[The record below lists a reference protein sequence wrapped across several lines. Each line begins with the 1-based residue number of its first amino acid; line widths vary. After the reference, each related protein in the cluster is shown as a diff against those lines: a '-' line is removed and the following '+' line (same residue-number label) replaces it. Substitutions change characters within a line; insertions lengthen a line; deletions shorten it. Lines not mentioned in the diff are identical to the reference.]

1 MKLTLLFAGCLIF
14 TIIYQVEGG
23 LVKDLLVKV
32 HKTAEVVRE
41 DVKKVWRPDSVTEPS
56 TTPSHDDKN
65 GVTSSSGV
73 ATVSEPE
80 VKPVEKKESENVAPL
95 TGQNKKPDE
104 NIPKAEKEEKHVE
117 ATTVS
122 ISTTTEEKGREN
134 FKAACAT
141 GYGRTPDGRCKPT
154 F

>member
-23 LVKDLLVKV
+23 LVKDFFGKV
-32 HKTAEVVRE
+32 HKTADIVRE
-41 DVKKVWRPDSVTEPS
+41 DVKKVWRPDSVAESS
-56 TTPSHDDKN
+56 TTAIHDDKN
-65 GVTSSSGV
+65 GETST
-73 ATVSEPE
+73 AAANTPE
-80 VKPVEKKESENVAPL
+80 VKPAEKKESENLAPL
-95 TGQNKKPDE
+95 SGENKKSDE
-104 NIPKAEKEEKHVE
+104 NIPKVEKEEKHEE

-122 ISTTTEEKGREN
+122 TSTSTEKEGREN